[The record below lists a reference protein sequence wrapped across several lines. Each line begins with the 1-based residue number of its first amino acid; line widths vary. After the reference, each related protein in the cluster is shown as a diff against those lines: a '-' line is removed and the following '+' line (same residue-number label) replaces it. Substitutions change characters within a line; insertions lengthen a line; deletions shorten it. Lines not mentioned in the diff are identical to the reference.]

1 MLLVMLFTLLMFAV
15 QEVLST
21 TFASR
26 AYHTQHGA
34 LLHLRGGAGASSRL
48 YILDGVTAGS
58 RCHMNTN
65 LVESPEWKVLRDA
78 VSLYVSAAA
87 ADRHANPKSGSIEAA
102 EKLISNHL
110 RIMLDVTNPFAK
122 SQRHLSRLPFSDLN
136 MIDRL
141 LLEIVHRLLVKQPNG
156 PALARLLP
164 EHHAEAKVWSMVLSF
179 LDKRLQSTDEEL
191 PGRKPDMSPNASQAF
206 RAVLEEMSSLE
217 AIASC

>member
-1 MLLVMLFTLLMFAV
+1 MLLVMLCTLLMFAI

-26 AYHTQHGA
+26 DHHTQHGA
-34 LLHLRGGAGASSRL
+34 LLHLRGAGASSRL
-48 YILDGVTAGS
+48 YIHDGVTAGS

-87 ADRHANPKSGSIEAA
+87 ADRNANPKSGSIEAA

-122 SQRHLSRLPFSDLN
+122 SQRHLSRLPISDLN

-141 LLEIVHRLLVKQPNG
+141 LLEIVRRLLVKQPNG

-191 PGRKPDMSPNASQAF
+191 PGRKPDMSPSASQAF

>member
-1 MLLVMLFTLLMFAV
+1 MLLVMLCTLLMFAI

-26 AYHTQHGA
+26 DHHTQHGA
-34 LLHLRGGAGASSRL
+34 LLHLRGAGASSRL
-48 YILDGVTAGS
+48 YIHDGVTAGS

-87 ADRHANPKSGSIEAA
+87 ADRNANPKSGSIEAA

-122 SQRHLSRLPFSDLN
+122 SQRHLSRLPVSDLN

-191 PGRKPDMSPNASQAF
+191 PGRKPDMSPSASQAF

>member
-26 AYHTQHGA
+26 TYHTQHGA
-34 LLHLRGGAGASSRL
+34 LLHLRGGAGASTRL
-48 YILDGVTAGS
+48 YIHDGLTAGS

-87 ADRHANPKSGSIEAA
+87 ADRNANPKSGSIEAA

-110 RIMLDVTNPFAK
+110 RIMLDVTNPFAPATCQR
-122 SQRHLSRLPFSDLN
+122 SQHDRSLTAGHCTPAACQASEWPCPRSASAGASR
-136 MIDRL
+136 
-141 LLEIVHRLLVKQPNG
+141 
-156 PALARLLP
+156 
-164 EHHAEAKVWSMVLSF
+164 
-179 LDKRLQSTDEEL
+179 
-191 PGRKPDMSPNASQAF
+191 
-206 RAVLEEMSSLE
+206 
-217 AIASC
+217 

>member
-1 MLLVMLFTLLMFAV
+1 MLLVMLCTLLMFAI

-26 AYHTQHGA
+26 DHHTQHGA
-34 LLHLRGGAGASSRL
+34 LLHLRGAGASSRL
-48 YILDGVTAGS
+48 YIHDGVTAGS

-87 ADRHANPKSGSIEAA
+87 ADRNANPKSGSIEAA

-122 SQRHLSRLPFSDLN
+122 SQRHLSRLPISDLN

-141 LLEIVHRLLVKQPNG
+141 LLEIVRRLLVKQPNG

-179 LDKRLQSTDEEL
+179 LDQRLQSTDEEL
-191 PGRKPDMSPNASQAF
+191 PGRKPDMSPSASQAF

>member
-1 MLLVMLFTLLMFAV
+1 
-15 QEVLST
+15 
-21 TFASR
+21 
-26 AYHTQHGA
+26 
-34 LLHLRGGAGASSRL
+34 
-48 YILDGVTAGS
+48 
-58 RCHMNTN
+58 MNTN

-87 ADRHANPKSGSIEAA
+87 ADRNANPKSGSIEAA

-122 SQRHLSRLPFSDLN
+122 SQRHLSRLPVSDLN

-141 LLEIVHRLLVKQPNG
+141 LLEIVRRLLVKQPNG

-191 PGRKPDMSPNASQAF
+191 PGRKPDMSPSASQAF